1 MIINFAPKTVLEE
14 VDQNIKCIL
23 TTLAGTVPL
32 DREFGLDSSSTDLP
46 TPFLQSQMTN
56 KIIAAIQDFEPRA
69 VVDNVTYDI
78 DVNGKVT
85 PKVIFHLAEGVE
97 A

>member
-1 MIINFAPKTVLEE
+1 MIINFAPLTVLDE

-23 TTLAGTVPL
+23 TTVAGTVPL
-32 DREFGLDSSSTDLP
+32 ERAFGLDSSSTDLP

-56 KIIAAIQDFEPRA
+56 KIVAAIQDYEPRA
-69 VVDNVTYDI
+69 VVDNVTYESDGH
-78 DVNGKVT
+78 GKVT

-97 A
+97 V